1 MLIGF
6 GTGVEV
12 EISVAVAV
20 TVGGRSVA
28 VGAEIVVLRTAGVDR
43 AVVAVATSGT
53 GAAQAE
59 NRMAKA
65 RIGRVSFFKRVSL
78 TGKKLVSAPKC
89 WDNNPL
95 IFGDARDIRAD
106 IVPVGT

>member
-12 EISVAVAV
+12 GISVAVAAGL
-20 TVGGRSVA
+20 GGRSVA

-43 AVVAVATSGT
+43 TVVAVGTSGA

-65 RIGRVSFFKRVSL
+65 RIGRVSFFKTVSF
-78 TGKKLVSAPKC
+78 TGKNFRLLHNFMGLQDFPACPEG
-89 WDNNPL
+89 
-95 IFGDARDIRAD
+95 FTG
-106 IVPVGT
+106 